1 MKVVSYWRVVTGK
14 AEISPK
20 AMTLIPYHT
29 SLFFN
34 EEGISGAREGA
45 GSVCKIL
52 ALHACGFEFDSP
64 EHTQKCWVW

>member
-52 ALHACGFEFDSP
+52 ALHEC
-64 EHTQKCWVW
+64 